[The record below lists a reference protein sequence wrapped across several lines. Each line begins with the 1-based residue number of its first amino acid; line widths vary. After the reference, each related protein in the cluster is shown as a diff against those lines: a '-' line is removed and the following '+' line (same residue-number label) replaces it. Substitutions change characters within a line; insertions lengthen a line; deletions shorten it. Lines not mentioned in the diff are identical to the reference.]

1 MGSRPGSL
9 AGELPNSPAGGPHYL
24 LCLRDAS
31 ILPLTAIKFERLKYC
46 LRRKAKYLPMC
57 LQVLS
62 VCWAFV
68 NTGTI
73 WAPNT
78 CAQPECGLPN
88 TNGFSCEGRWKVT
101 EKPVTFPNSCILAQ
115 RGELPPPAASAEG
128 PKNSS
133 VRHRGWGVPPVG
145 TLELDT
151 FSHALPSELRTLQ
164 SACQSPKVLVARSCL
179 TLCDP
184 M

>member
-1 MGSRPGSL
+1 MEDTRWNPAGNSWMSACHSHLREAPDFLARTRFSQPQNVRNKWPQVPGFLPRPQPAHLTLNKRKTLTDRRVGSRPGSL

-68 NTGTI
+68 NTGAI

-78 CAQPECGLPN
+78 CAQN
-88 TNGFSCEGRWKVT
+88 VGFPTQTGFPAKDGGR
-101 EKPVTFPNSCILAQ
+101 
-115 RGELPPPAASAEG
+115 
-128 PKNSS
+128 
-133 VRHRGWGVPPVG
+133 
-145 TLELDT
+145 
-151 FSHALPSELRTLQ
+151 
-164 SACQSPKVLVARSCL
+164 
-179 TLCDP
+179 
-184 M
+184 